1 MLDFF
6 DVIAVSFFSK
16 ILIIPFSILIGLL
29 VTFATKP
36 ESPETLKKFYNK
48 IHPAGFWNINI
59 TKEKS
64 EKESII
70 YPLTQAAVLALAV
83 LLMIYG
89 LIKFITGEP
98 VLSLIT
104 IGIGLTTLILLTRKI
119 YLS

>member
-1 MLDFF
+1 MTNKTRSVL
-6 DVIAVSFFSK
+6 VSD
-16 ILIIPFSILIGLL
+16 
-29 VTFATKP
+29 
-36 ESPETLKKFYNK
+36 LKVK
-48 IHPAGFWNINI
+48 GNI
-59 TKEKS
+59 T

-70 YPLTQAAVLALAV
+70 YTLTQAAVLALAV